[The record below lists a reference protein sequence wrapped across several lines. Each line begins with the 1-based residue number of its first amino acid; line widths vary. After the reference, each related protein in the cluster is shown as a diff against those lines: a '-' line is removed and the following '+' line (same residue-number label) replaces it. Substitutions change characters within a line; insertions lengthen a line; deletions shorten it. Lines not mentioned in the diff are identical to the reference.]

1 MAGILD
7 NKKFGVRVLIGIV
20 VGLIAVSMLLY
31 LVPQGTDSGAGAPD
45 AVARIGDQ
53 TITVADLRQQLTQIS
68 TRTGSRIPPQ
78 LEAIYAQQLL
88 KQMVLQKEL
97 ELEARRLGIR
107 VTDEERADRIR
118 LYLPAAYSGGAFIG
132 MDRYAAE
139 VQKNYGMGV
148 AEFEEEVRKG
158 LLQEKFRR
166 LVSDGVTPSQAE
178 LLDEFRYRNEKIQIA
193 YAYLSPAELE
203 ARIVPEEPAIQ
214 AEYEKNKARYQVP
227 ERRIVRYALVDLQHI
242 REGLQVGDDE
252 LKSLYQSRIQLYQ
265 VPNRVHA
272 QHILFRTAGKPD
284 AEVAEIQKKAADVL
298 KQARGKAKFED
309 LARKYSEDGSKD
321 KGGDLGWIEQGQ
333 TVAEFEKAAF
343 GLPKG
348 AISDLV
354 RTQFGFHIIR
364 IVEKETAHTK
374 SFEEVKESLRAP
386 LLLEKADQEAAR
398 QADLVAAA
406 IRKSSRTSLDEVA
419 REFHLSVAET
429 RPVAAA
435 EPLLEF
441 GNAPEVQEAI
451 FRLRQGEL
459 NVPIRTDR
467 GQVVL
472 SVKEIRPAH
481 QGSLDEVRERVA
493 QDLKQSLAASAARS
507 KAEELARRLKAGE
520 KIESACKTL
529 GLTAKTSESF
539 ARTDSVPD
547 VASGRQLAPAFL
559 LNAGETGAP
568 FSLGANWLVY
578 RVKSKSAPR
587 PEDFLKQRGE
597 LLDSVLRTK
606 RELAF
611 EAFQTALEER
621 LKKEGKVK
629 IMPDRLKEFGR
640 LS

>member
-7 NKKFGVRVLIGIV
+7 NKKFGVRVLIGVFI
-20 VGLIAVSMLLY
+20 GMIAVSMLLY
-31 LVPQGTDSGAGAPD
+31 LVPQGMDSGATAPD
-45 AVARIGDQ
+45 SLARIGDQ
-53 TITVADLRQQLTQIS
+53 SITVADVREQLNQIS
-68 TRTGSRIPPQ
+68 TRTRNQIPSQ
-78 LEAIYAQQLL
+78 LEAIYAQQIL
-88 KQMVLQKEL
+88 KQMVFQKEL

-118 LYLPAAYSGGAFIG
+118 LYLPTAYIGGAFVG

-139 VQKNYGMGV
+139 VQQKFGMGV

-166 LVSDGVTPSQAE
+166 LVTDGITPSQAE

-193 YAYLSPAELE
+193 FAYISPGELE
-203 ARIVPEEPAIQ
+203 ARIVPEEAAVK
-214 AEYEKNKARYQVP
+214 AEYEKNKARFQVP

-242 REGLQVGDDE
+242 RQGIQVADDE

-298 KQARGKAKFED
+298 KQARGKSKFED
-309 LARKYSEDGSKD
+309 LARKYSEDGSKE

-333 TVAEFEKAAF
+333 TVLEFEKAAF
-343 GLPKG
+343 SLPKG

-364 IVEKETAHTK
+364 VVDKETAHTK

-386 LLLEKADQEAAR
+386 LLLEKADQEAAK

-406 IRKSSRTSLDEVA
+406 IRKSNRASVDELA

-429 RPVAAA
+429 RPVATM

-441 GNAPEVQEAI
+441 ANSPEVQEAI
-451 FRLRQGEL
+451 FRLRQREL

-467 GQVVL
+467 GYAVL

-481 QGSLDEVRERVA
+481 QGSLEEVRERVV
-493 QDLKQSLAASAARS
+493 QDLKQSLTASAARS
-507 KAEELARRLKAGE
+507 KSEELARRLKAGE
-520 KIESACKTL
+520 KFESACKAL
-529 GLTAKTSESF
+529 ELTPKTSESF
-539 ARTDSVPD
+539 ARNGSVPD
-547 VASGRQLAPAFL
+547 VASGRQLASAFSL
-559 LNAGETGAP
+559 KTGETGAP
-568 FSLGANWLVY
+568 LSLGSNWLVY
-578 RVKSKSAPR
+578 QVKSRNEPN
-587 PEDFLKQRGE
+587 PDEFMKQRGE
-597 LLDSVLRTK
+597 LIDAVLRNK
-606 RELAF
+606 RELAY
-611 EAFQTALEER
+611 EAFQTSLEER
-621 LKKEGKVK
+621 LKREGKVK
-629 IMPDRLKEFGR
+629 LMPDRLKEFGR